1 MALVEKGAR
10 MTIAD
15 YLPAWQVKYAVPGI
29 ECYRQLRIAVGRM
42 VQAPY
47 EDLSSAKQQLVHAKG
62 IWDDYCN
69 LLKSREND
77 KA

>member
-10 MTIAD
+10 MTLID
-15 YLPAWQVKYAVPGI
+15 FLPEWQQPFALEGI

-47 EDLSSAKQQLVHAKG
+47 EDLAAAKQQLVHAKG

-69 LLKSREND
+69 LLKSRED
-77 KA
+77 E